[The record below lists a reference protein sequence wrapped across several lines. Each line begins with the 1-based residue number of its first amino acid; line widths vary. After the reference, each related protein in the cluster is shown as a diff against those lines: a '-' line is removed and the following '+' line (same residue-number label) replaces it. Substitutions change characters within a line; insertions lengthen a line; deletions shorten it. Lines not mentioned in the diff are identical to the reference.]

1 MKITVQ
7 LTPALTA
14 ALLCSAV
21 WFSFWMLA
29 FRPAVLRPPIPS
41 VHPEATRL
49 VTDDETLRKLK
60 APTLFALPSG
70 EGFSGQFLENRVDLR
85 LTLEKSSSPVRFL
98 APENIAAPGVN
109 RALLTSETALPPGA
123 LPAPESAAP
132 RTEPRLAEGTRL
144 FLSPE
149 LKLRAAETLQMNI
162 AGKGL
167 PETVRINLTVRP
179 DGTVEHALFDS
190 PATNAFLLSAVR
202 QLRFKPAA
210 EKTEGWIDIRFAQE
224 GKE

>member
-7 LTPALTA
+7 FTPALTA

-21 WFSFWMLA
+21 WFAFWMLA
-29 FRPAVLRPPIPS
+29 FRPAPLRPPIPS

-49 VTDDETLRKLK
+49 VTDDETMRKLK

-85 LTLEKSSSPVRFL
+85 LTLEKSASPVHFL
-98 APENIAAPGVN
+98 AQENVAAPGVSQT
-109 RALLTSETALPPGA
+109 LLTAETTLPTGA
-123 LPAPESAAP
+123 LPAPESAP
-132 RTEPRLAEGTRL
+132 RTETRPAEDTRL

-149 LKLRAAETLQMNI
+149 LRLRSAETLQLNI

-167 PETVRINLTVRP
+167 PETVRVNLTVRP
-179 DGTVEHALFDS
+179 DGTVEHALFDA
-190 PATNAFLLSAVR
+190 PATNAVLLSAVR

-210 EKTEGWIDIRFAQE
+210 DKTEGWIDIRFAQE